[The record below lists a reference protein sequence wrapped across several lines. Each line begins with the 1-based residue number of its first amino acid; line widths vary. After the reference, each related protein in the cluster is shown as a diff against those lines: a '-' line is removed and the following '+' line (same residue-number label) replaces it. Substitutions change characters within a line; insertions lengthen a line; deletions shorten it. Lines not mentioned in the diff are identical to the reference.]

1 MREDAVGQ
9 VAFDPADMVKAVLLE
24 SQSPVVRVNTRRKK
38 RLTTV
43 ANLCI
48 AMNCEDDAPSQGWTL
63 ASVVKQGDEWGTY
76 LGLGRVMTT
85 YHGIAY
91 SPRGPGRRS
100 RHSSR
105 RGNDR
110 PRSVGKPHAGQR
122 AAGDS
127 MHQSGR
133 YAECKTPKRC

>member
-1 MREDAVGQ
+1 MFDDAVEQ
-9 VAFDPADMVKAVLLE
+9 VAFDPADMVKAALLE

-38 RLTTV
+38 RLRTAAT
-43 ANLCI
+43 LCTGV
-48 AMNCEDDAPSQGWTL
+48 NCEVDAPSRGWTL
-63 ASVVKQGDEWGTY
+63 ASEVKQGDEWGTY

-105 RGNDR
+105 RGDDR
-110 PRSVGKPHAGQR
+110 LWSVGKPRAGRR

-127 MHQSGR
+127 DATRAGGMPS
-133 YAECKTPKRC
+133 AER

>member
-1 MREDAVGQ
+1 MFEDAVEQ
-9 VAFDPADMVKAVLLE
+9 VAFDPADMVKAALLE

-38 RLTTV
+38 RLTT
-43 ANLCI
+43 AASLCI
-48 AMNCEDDAPSQGWTL
+48 GVNRGADAPSQGWTL

-127 MHQSGR
+127 MQQGGR
-133 YAECKTPKRC
+133 YAKCRTPKRC

>member
-1 MREDAVGQ
+1 
-9 VAFDPADMVKAVLLE
+9 VAFDPVDMVKAELLE
-24 SQSPVVRVNTRRKK
+24 SQSPVVKVRTRRKE
-38 RLTTV
+38 RLITV

-48 AMNCEDDAPSQGWTL
+48 GVNREVDVPSQVWTL

-105 RGNDR
+105 RRRDR
-110 PRSVGKPHAGQR
+110 LQSVGKPHAGRR

-127 MHQSGR
+127 M
-133 YAECKTPKRC
+133 

>member
-1 MREDAVGQ
+1 
-9 VAFDPADMVKAVLLE
+9 MVKAALLE
-24 SQSPVVRVNTRRKK
+24 SQSPVVKVRTRRKE
-38 RLTTV
+38 RLITV
-43 ANLCI
+43 ASLCI
-48 AMNCEDDAPSQGWTL
+48 DVNREADAPSQDWTL

-76 LGLGRVMTT
+76 LGLERVMTT

-110 PRSVGKPHAGQR
+110 PRRVGTPHTGQR

-127 MHQSGR
+127 MQQGAR
-133 YAECKTPKRC
+133 YAKCRTPKGC

>member
-1 MREDAVGQ
+1 MTA
-9 VAFDPADMVKAVLLE
+9 A
-24 SQSPVVRVNTRRKK
+24 S
-38 RLTTV
+38 
-43 ANLCI
+43 LCI
-48 AMNCEDDAPSQGWTL
+48 DMNCEADAPSQDWTL

-105 RGNDR
+105 RRNDR
-110 PRSVGKPHAGQR
+110 PRGVGKLHTGQR

-127 MHQSGR
+127 MPQGGR
-133 YAECKTPKRC
+133 YAKCRTPKRC

>member
-1 MREDAVGQ
+1 MTA
-9 VAFDPADMVKAVLLE
+9 A
-24 SQSPVVRVNTRRKK
+24 S
-38 RLTTV
+38 
-43 ANLCI
+43 LCI
-48 AMNCEDDAPSQGWTL
+48 DVNCEADAPSQDWTL

-110 PRSVGKPHAGQR
+110 PRSVGKLHAGRR

-127 MHQSGR
+127 MPQSGR
-133 YAECKTPKRC
+133 YAKCRTPKRY

>member
-1 MREDAVGQ
+1 M
-9 VAFDPADMVKAVLLE
+9 AFDPADMVKAELLE
-24 SQSPVVRVNTRRKK
+24 SQSAVVKVRTRRKE
-38 RLTTV
+38 RLVTV
-43 ANLCI
+43 ASLCI
-48 AMNCEDDAPSQGWTL
+48 GVNREVDAPSQDWTL

-105 RGNDR
+105 RGSDR
-110 PRSVGKPHAGQR
+110 LRSVGKPRTGRR

-127 MHQSGR
+127 MHQGGR
-133 YAECKTPKRC
+133 YAKCRMLKRC